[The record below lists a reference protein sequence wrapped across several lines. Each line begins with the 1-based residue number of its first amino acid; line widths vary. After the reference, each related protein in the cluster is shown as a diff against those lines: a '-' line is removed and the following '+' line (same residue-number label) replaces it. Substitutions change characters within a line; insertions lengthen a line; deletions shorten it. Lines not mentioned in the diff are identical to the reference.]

1 MQIKQPGSIPTLIPP
16 AVTFTLVRNLL
27 KQKKF
32 LNQAITPILSKA
44 MQQNDGSLDE
54 TDIRKITH
62 YYGLAVPAVLG
73 EAFCVLRGSPM
84 SISERW
90 ASTSQGAMTGL
101 FDDFFDKQYLSD
113 EAVEKLMQDE
123 ATSKPRQSNESLFNI
138 FYRKALDTVADK
150 KAMQSALGKVYE
162 AQVNSKK
169 QQETNCS
176 LSFIHE
182 TTFFKG
188 GASVL
193 FYRTAFQPV
202 PSDNETEL
210 LYKLGGI
217 MQLANDIFDV
227 YKDRE
232 NGTRT
237 LVTEA
242 EHIDDITNLLTSQ
255 LAECFK
261 QSVTT
266 GFLPKN
272 SRQFLSILSLGI
284 FSRAMVCLEQLK
296 GLEASSD
303 NRFQV
308 HQYSRKQL
316 ICDMDTLHNMLRSA
330 AYHKQVLKLH

>member
-16 AVTFTLVRNLL
+16 AVTFTLVRKLL

-32 LNQAITPILSKA
+32 LNQSIIPILSKA

-54 TDIRKITH
+54 SDIRKITH

-84 SISERW
+84 TTAERW

-113 EAVEKLMQDE
+113 EAVEKLVQDE
-123 ATSKPRQSNESLFNI
+123 ATSQPWQSNETLFNI
-138 FYRKALDTVADK
+138 FYSKALDTVADK
-150 KAMQSALGKVYE
+150 MAMQSALGKVYE

-176 LSFIHE
+176 LSFIHD

-188 GASVL
+188 GTSLL
-193 FYRTAFQPV
+193 FYRTAFHPK
-202 PSDNETEL
+202 PSEQETEL

-217 MQLANDIFDV
+217 MQLSNDIFDV

-242 EHIDDITNLLTSQ
+242 VHIDDVMNLLTNQ
-255 LAECFK
+255 LTDCFK
-261 QSVTT
+261 QSAKT
-266 GFLPKN
+266 GFPQKN
-272 SRQFLSILSLGI
+272 SRQFLSTLSLGI
-284 FSRAMVCLEQLK
+284 FSRALVCLEQLK

-316 ICDMDTLHNMLRSA
+316 ICDMDTLRNILRSA
-330 AYHKQVLKLH
+330 AYHKQVMKLH